1 MDQVRILLLRE
12 KIENLKRTV
21 ELRKQIVVQLKERVS
36 LERALRALEG

>member
-21 ELRKQIVVQLKERVS
+21 ELRKQIVAQLKERVS